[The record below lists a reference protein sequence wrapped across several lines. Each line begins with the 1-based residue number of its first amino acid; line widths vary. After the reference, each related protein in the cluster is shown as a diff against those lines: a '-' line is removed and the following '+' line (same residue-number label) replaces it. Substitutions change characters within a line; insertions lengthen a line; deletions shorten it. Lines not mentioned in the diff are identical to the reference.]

1 MLEKEMSLNKTL
13 IVVICLIFFASFAK
27 ANSKKN
33 IIQNLNN
40 IQNLNF
46 DFEQN
51 INGKIETGNCTIE
64 YPKKMNCKYN
74 LSNKK
79 KIISNG
85 KSVVIT
91 TKSKSYY
98 KYPIKKTPLNFILD
112 KDFLIEEIKNLNERN
127 IDDKFI
133 NFTIFKDNNEINL
146 FFDKSKFN
154 LIGWQTIDIYQNL
167 NITYLSSIKKNQ
179 NIKKKLFELPPMN

>member
-1 MLEKEMSLNKTL
+1 M
-13 IVVICLIFFASFAK
+13 
-27 ANSKKN
+27 SKKIVIVGALGYLGTELCKLYSGESWFHN
-33 IIQNLNN
+33 IVAIDNRFVSKRINQLKDWN
-40 IQNLNF
+40 IKFYQG
-46 DFEQN
+46 Q
-51 INGKIETGNCTIE
+51 
-64 YPKKMNCKYN
+64 
-74 LSNKK
+74 
-79 KIISNG
+79 
-85 KSVVIT
+85 
-91 TKSKSYY
+91 
-98 KYPIKKTPLNFILD
+98 ILD

>member
-1 MLEKEMSLNKTL
+1 MSLNKTL

-167 NITYLSSIKKNQ
+167 NITYLSSIKK
-179 NIKKKLFELPPMN
+179 KSKY

>member
-79 KIISNG
+79 KN
-85 KSVVIT
+85 
-91 TKSKSYY
+91 
-98 KYPIKKTPLNFILD
+98 
-112 KDFLIEEIKNLNERN
+112 
-127 IDDKFI
+127 
-133 NFTIFKDNNEINL
+133 
-146 FFDKSKFN
+146 
-154 LIGWQTIDIYQNL
+154 
-167 NITYLSSIKKNQ
+167 
-179 NIKKKLFELPPMN
+179 NIKW

>member
-13 IVVICLIFFASFAK
+13 IVVICLIFLTSFAK
-27 ANSKKN
+27 ADSKKN
-33 IIQNLNN
+33 IIQNLND

-46 DFEQN
+46 NFEQN

-98 KYPIKKTPLNFILD
+98 NYPIKKTPLNFILD
-112 KDFLIEEIKNLNERN
+112 KDFLIGEIKYLNERN

-179 NIKKKLFELPPMN
+179 NIKKNLFELPPMN